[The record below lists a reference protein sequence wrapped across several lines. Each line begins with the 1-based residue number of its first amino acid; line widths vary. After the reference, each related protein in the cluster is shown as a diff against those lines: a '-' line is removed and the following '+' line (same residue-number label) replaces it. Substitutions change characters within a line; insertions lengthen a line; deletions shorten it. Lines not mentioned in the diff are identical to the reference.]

1 MPADCFVLRTPT
13 IPQIFAY
20 RGITIPLL
28 CSYLGGSQGLSPT
41 HEQAH
46 VGSDLLTL
54 VSIYF
59 TIFRDKKE
67 ALHFDATREL

>member
-1 MPADCFVLRTPT
+1 MMP
-13 IPQIFAY
+13 
-20 RGITIPLL
+20 
-28 CSYLGGSQGLSPT
+28 GSQGLSPT
-41 HEQAH
+41 YEQAH

-67 ALHFDATREL
+67 ALHFGDAAREL